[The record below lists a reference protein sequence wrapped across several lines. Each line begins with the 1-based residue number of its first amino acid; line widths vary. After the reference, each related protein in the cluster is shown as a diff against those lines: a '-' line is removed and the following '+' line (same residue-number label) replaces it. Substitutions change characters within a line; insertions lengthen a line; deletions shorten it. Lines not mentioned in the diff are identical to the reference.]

1 MRRTAL
7 ALACLFAVL
16 VSDVAATPRVASAQS
31 TATRTVARP
40 DIVWKPIQFGAR
52 RKRQMA
58 RYSKRHYGHR
68 TYELTDPKVIVEHYT
83 DGTTFQGAWN
93 TFASNALHLGEKP
106 GTCAHFIIDTDGTI
120 YQLVR
125 LRIRCRHVIG
135 LNQTS
140 VGIEDVGTSDGQ
152 ILRNDAM
159 MRSSLRLTLWL
170 MQRYGINVGN
180 VIGHAESLMSPY
192 HRELYPSWRCM
203 THSDWLH
210 RDMKNYRRRLRDLA
224 QAEGVP
230 GGAGP
235 VWGTDCS

>member
-1 MRRTAL
+1 MRRVAVV
-7 ALACLFAVL
+7 LACLL
-16 VSDVAATPRVASAQS
+16 SMVASDPAS
-31 TATRTVARP
+31 TAAVASTTAVARTIARP
-40 DIVWKPIQFGAR
+40 DIVRRPIPFGPR

-58 RYSKRHYGHR
+58 AYSERHYGRR
-68 TYELTDPKVIVEHYT
+68 TYELTAPHVIVEHYT
-83 DGTTFQGAWN
+83 DGTTFQSAWN
-93 TFASNALHLGEKP
+93 TFASNAVHLGEKP

-125 LRIRCRHVIG
+125 LKIRCRHVIG

-140 VGIEDVGTSDGQ
+140 IGIEHVGTSDRQ

-159 MRSSLRLTLWL
+159 MRASLHLTLWL
-170 MQRYGINVGN
+170 MQHFGINVGN

-210 RDMKNYRRRLRDLA
+210 RDMRIYRRRLRDLA
-224 QAEGVP
+224 QAKGVP

-235 VWGTDCS
+235 HWGNDCT

>member
-1 MRRTAL
+1 MRRLAVAL
-7 ALACLFAVL
+7 FCLLTMLA
-16 VSDVAATPRVASAQS
+16 SDLAATPATAS
-31 TATRTVARP
+31 TMTVARGTIARP
-40 DIVWKPIQFGAR
+40 PMVWKPIPFGAR

-58 RYSKRHYGHR
+58 RYSERHYGQR
-68 TYELTDPKVIVEHYT
+68 TYVLTDPKVIVQHYT

-93 TFASNALHLGEKP
+93 TFASNARHLGEKP

-140 VGIEDVGTSDGQ
+140 VGIEHVGTGDRQ

-159 MRSSLRLTLWL
+159 MRASLRLTLWL

-192 HRELYPSWRCM
+192 HRERYPSWRCM

-210 RDMKNYRRRLRDLA
+210 RDMRTYRHRLRDLA
-224 QAEGVP
+224 RAKGVP

-235 VWGTDCS
+235 VWGDDCT